1 MAGDMDSYKTLLST
15 LKCAWFEGLD
25 TSKAKVTT
33 LSMQD
38 AIYKDIFEKT
48 PNNIDLPV
56 AFKHYGFS
64 RALASEEPLMKFAN
78 GQSFL
83 SRFKAGTGQVYL
95 CASPL
100 DPTATNFPKHALF
113 VPTLYKIAL
122 YSGTTAPLYYMAGN
136 DNTVQAGNVNIGSDD
151 VFKVKEITGKT
162 EFIPGHRSTGYGTA
176 IDMGNQAKE
185 AGNYMLMAGND
196 TLMPI
201 AVNYSRLESDLKT
214 LTPEE
219 VTDGFEK
226 NHFDNFAVLDVMKKG
241 VSKSLADVAEGTQLW
256 RWFIFAALLF
266 LLIEIAL
273 LRFLK

>member
-1 MAGDMDSYKTLLST
+1 
-15 LKCAWFEGLD
+15 
-25 TSKAKVTT
+25 
-33 LSMQD
+33 
-38 AIYKDIFEKT
+38 
-48 PNNIDLPV
+48 
-56 AFKHYGFS
+56 
-64 RALASEEPLMKFAN
+64 MKFAN

-100 DPTATNFPKHALF
+100 DPAATNFPKHALF

-122 YSGTTAPLYYMAGN
+122 YSGTTAPLYYTAGN
-136 DNTVQAGNVNIGSDD
+136 DNAVQAGNVTIGADD
-151 VFKVKEITGKT
+151 VFKVKELNGKT
-162 EFIPGHRSTGYGTA
+162 EFIPTHRSSGYGTA

-201 AVNYSRLESDLKT
+201 AINYNRLESDLKT
-214 LTPEE
+214 ITPEE
-219 VTDGFEK
+219 ITEGFDK
-226 NHFDNFAVLDVMKKG
+226 NRLENFTVLDVMKKG

-256 RWFIFAALLF
+256 RWFIFAALFF
-266 LLIEIAL
+266 LLMEIAL